1 MESWLCCIC
10 RAGFHVLLVAW
21 LPEFSM
27 VAFSTQ
33 WSFGHPLT
41 SNSLFSGM
49 DSRLQIV
56 RSVCCAAVVVA
67 AAAGSLLA
75 NYFLLDDHE
84 ADQACIY
91 CESTKAERQDITR
104 RWTTKTRHGPGS
116 LSPGCDFCMDP
127 LHLLLRYHG
136 FSRILH
142 TVHAMW

>member
-1 MESWLCCIC
+1 
-10 RAGFHVLLVAW
+10 
-21 LPEFSM
+21 
-27 VAFSTQ
+27 
-33 WSFGHPLT
+33 
-41 SNSLFSGM
+41 M

-56 RSVCCAAVVVA
+56 RSALLL
-67 AAAGSLLA
+67 LLA
-75 NYFLLDDHE
+75 LCLVNYFLLDDHE

-127 LHLLLRYHG
+127 LHLLLRYYC

-142 TVHAMW
+142 TVQPTARPLVG